1 MTQYQRKPKPVE
13 AFQWERNSDPKTW
26 PEWARLYRAQD
37 GMGSLSGLATSGVG
51 TLLIPALPSSKHAES
66 GQWLVFEGEIVDVEG
81 GARVARGPVLVM
93 TTDQFEAEFEPVGPA
108 RNAPEPAP
116 EAPAA
121 ETLWIKCP
129 ETGQLVFHKD
139 VEANNWVIPGSE
151 HHLRIDATQRLKLMF
166 DGGTWIDVPLPE
178 TPPDPLKFRDEK
190 RYVDRLRD
198 ARAKTGML
206 DAFKIGFGRVE
217 ALPGFARPRSF
228 SF

>member
-1 MTQYQRKPKPVE
+1 MTQYQRKPKTVE

-66 GQWLVFEGEIVDVEG
+66 GQWLVFEGEIVEVEG

-93 TTDQFEAEFEPVGPA
+93 TTDQFEAEFVPVGPA

-121 ETLWIKCP
+121 ETVTEVP
-129 ETGQLVFHKD
+129 TETP
-139 VEANNWVIPGSE
+139 AA
-151 HHLRIDATQRLKLMF
+151 DA
-166 DGGTWIDVPLPE
+166 PAE
-178 TPPDPLKFRDEK
+178 TPPSAGENETPAAAAPEAGDKP
-190 RYVDRLRD
+190 
-198 ARAKTGML
+198 AK
-206 DAFKIGFGRVE
+206 AKK
-217 ALPGFARPRSF
+217 
-228 SF
+228 